1 MPLLWL
7 KVAVGF
13 YAIGLLWATA
23 AVSRPCNFLSK
34 VVLPALGLGMVFH
47 FVSLAESAMTTGHL
61 TLTLV
66 SIHESESLLAFVILA
81 FFLLVD
87 CPQHRSGF
95 RRRGGVLARGSFRR
109 H

>member
-13 YAIGLLWATA
+13 YVVGLLWATA

-61 TLTLV
+61 TLDAGEV
-66 SIHESESLLAFVILA
+66 GELL
-81 FFLLVD
+81 
-87 CPQHRSGF
+87 SGL
-95 RRRGGVLARGSFRR
+95 GVE
-109 H
+109 

>member
-13 YAIGLLWATA
+13 YAVGLLWATA
-23 AVSRPCNFLSK
+23 AVSRPCNYLSK
-34 VVLPALGLGMVFH
+34 IVLPALSLGMVFH

-61 TLTLV
+61 TLALA

-81 FFLLVD
+81 FFLLVY
-87 CPQHRSGF
+87 
-95 RRRGGVLARGSFRR
+95 
-109 H
+109 